1 MMDRFQDK
9 NKRRGLIGTIVF
21 HLVLLLIFLF
31 TGLVIP
37 VPMPEEEGL
46 PVELDRGNTD
56 FGSGDEQP
64 QSTSEPEVTEPI
76 SEPEPV
82 EAAPAET
89 VEEVA
94 TQDEVSDM
102 TMPVVKPVEKPVEKK
117 PELDERL
124 KKVISSNPF
133 QTKQDNDSKGQ
144 GSTDQPG
151 DHGKADGSPTGDALQ
166 GDKTGGGISYN
177 LGGRGFK
184 GAPPIQGNMQESGK
198 IVVDIIVDR
207 LGNVIRVTP
216 GGRGSTIN
224 NNELVKKA
232 LEAARKAK
240 FTPKADAPEEQKGT
254 LTFEFILE

>member
-1 MMDRFQDK
+1 MDQFQDK
-9 NKRRGLIGTIVF
+9 NKRKGLIGTVVF

-37 VPMPEEEGL
+37 DPIPEEEGL
-46 PVELDRGNTD
+46 PVELDLGNTD
-56 FGSGDEQP
+56 FGSGEEQP
-64 QSTSEPEVTEPI
+64 QNSSEPEITEPI

-82 EAAPAET
+82 EAAPTEQ

-94 TQDEVSDM
+94 TQDEASDM
-102 TMPVVKPVEKPVEKK
+102 TVPVEKPVENPVEKK
-117 PELDERL
+117 PELDEKL
-124 KKVISSNPF
+124 KKVLSSNPF

-144 GSTDQPG
+144 GSTGQAG
-151 DHGKADGSPTGDALQ
+151 DHGKPDGSPTGDALQ
-166 GDKTGGGISYN
+166 GDKTGGGISYS

-184 GAPPIQGNMQESGK
+184 GAPPITGNMQESGK

-207 LGNVIRVTP
+207 QGNVVRVTP
-216 GGRGSTIN
+216 GGRGSTITN
-224 NNELVKKA
+224 GELVRKA
-232 LEAARKAK
+232 VEAARKAK

>member
-46 PVELDRGNTD
+46 PVELDLGNTD

-184 GAPPIQGNMQESGK
+184 GAPSIQGNMQESGK

-232 LEAARKAK
+232 VEAARKAK